1 MYLFRK
7 NMKIASFNPVKKSD
21 GTPCAIIEMW
31 PLPSWWFRA
40 ENADYFPLFL
50 QVKKDDNRFHRTEL
64 LPGDRDNL
72 AIQTRGGPEKHE
84 VTGWVLVSSRS
95 WQGSRCWNQT
105 QQAWQRRPVHCP
117 AGSTHTELLL
127 HFQMQLRTAE
137 VHGMFG
143 NDQQIRTNFF
153 PFTSKQNSL
162 RPDPRIKYFNQVLIN
177 SYFTWPLIVV
187 DTHCAVPRS
196 YTHPIKVFLQLL
208 CAPLQ
213 LLTSAMWT
221 KVVGNISSASP
232 SRPNPVVV

>member
-1 MYLFRK
+1 MCHYRNVATSKLMIQGRECRLF
-7 NMKIASFNPVKKSD
+7 
-21 GTPCAIIEMW
+21 
-31 PLPSWWFRA
+31 PS
-40 ENADYFPLFL
+40 FL

-95 WQGSRCWNQT
+95 WQGSRWNQT
-105 QQAWQRRPVHCP
+105 QRAWQRRPVHCP

-177 SYFTWPLIVV
+177 SYFTWPLIVGTV
-187 DTHCAVPRS
+187 DTHCVYQDHTPTLSRS
-196 YTHPIKVFLQLL
+196 
-208 CAPLQ
+208 
-213 LLTSAMWT
+213 
-221 KVVGNISSASP
+221 SSNCCVHLS
-232 SRPNPVVV
+232 SC